1 MLAICLSATYHAL
14 YSVDKRRSRT
24 VDCFIGGST
33 RLPQKFSM
41 KKYTAIY
48 ETIFMYHV
56 SRSMETT
63 LDVEKL
69 EKVAFILKTIAH
81 PMRIGIIELLTKHDE
96 LSVNE
101 IVEKLGT
108 EQSLTSHH
116 LLNMKLKGV
125 LSNRREGKNIFYAL
139 RLKEVTKVIECMEQ
153 CQNIPF

>member
-1 MLAICLSATYHAL
+1 MCY
-14 YSVDKRRSRT
+14 V
-24 VDCFIGGST
+24 
-33 RLPQKFSM
+33 
-41 KKYTAIY
+41 TAG
-48 ETIFMYHV
+48 
-56 SRSMETT
+56 METT

-101 IVEKLGT
+101 IVEQLGT

-116 LLNMKLKGV
+116 LSNMKLKGV
-125 LSNRREGKNIFYAL
+125 LSNRRAGKNIYYAL
-139 RLKEVTKVIECMEQ
+139 KLKEVTKVIECMEQ